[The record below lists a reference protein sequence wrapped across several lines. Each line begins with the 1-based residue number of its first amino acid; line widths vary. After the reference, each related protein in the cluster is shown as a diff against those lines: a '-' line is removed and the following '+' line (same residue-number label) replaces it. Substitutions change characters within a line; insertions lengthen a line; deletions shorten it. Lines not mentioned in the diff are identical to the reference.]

1 VTLTSQAPRDPTT
14 SQAFSAGPPGP
25 RSSRAGRSRKVSWRL
40 LVVGAVLVGAL
51 CFLLVKGLSG
61 SLDYY
66 VTVDQA
72 LAQKASLGARTF
84 RLEGVVA
91 PGTVRRTDS
100 GVSFV
105 AEESHHEV
113 AVTNTG
119 NPPQLFQPGI
129 PVIVNGHFSGDTFV
143 SNQIIVDHTSTYT
156 EVVPKHAK
164 ASKSLRR

>member
-1 VTLTSQAPRDPTT
+1 VTLTSEARTDPKR
-14 SQAFSAGPPGP
+14 SPDLAGGSSPPA
-25 RSSRAGRSRKVSWRL
+25 STRATRSRRISWRL

-72 LAQKASLGARTF
+72 LAQKASLGTRTF
-84 RLEGVVA
+84 RLEGVVV
-91 PGTVRRTDS
+91 PGTVRRTEN

-105 AEESHHEV
+105 AEGSHDKLAV
-113 AVTNTG
+113 ANTG

-129 PVIVNGHFSGDTFV
+129 PVVVNGHFSGETFV
-143 SNQIIVDHTSTYT
+143 SNQIVVDHTSTYT
-156 EVVPKHAK
+156 EEVPKHTK

>member
-1 VTLTSQAPRDPTT
+1 VTLTSDTRTGPKR
-14 SQAFSAGPPGP
+14 SQSVPGGSSGPA
-25 RSSRAGRSRKVSWRL
+25 SSRASRPRKISWRL

-72 LAQKASLGARTF
+72 LAQKASLGTRTF
-84 RLEGVVA
+84 RLEGVVV
-91 PGTVRRTDS
+91 PGTVRRTDN

-105 AEESHHEV
+105 AEGSHHKV

-129 PVIVNGHFSGDTFV
+129 PVVVNGHFSGETFV
-143 SNQIIVDHTSTYT
+143 SNQIIVDHTATYT
-156 EVVPKHAK
+156 EEMPKHTK

>member
-1 VTLTSQAPRDPTT
+1 VTLTSEARTDPKRSPDPAGGPSAPP
-14 SQAFSAGPPGP
+14 
-25 RSSRAGRSRKVSWRL
+25 SSRAKRSRRISWRL

-72 LAQKASLGARTF
+72 LAQKASLGTRTF
-84 RLEGVVA
+84 RLEGVVV
-91 PGTVRRTDS
+91 PGTVRRTEN

-105 AEESHHEV
+105 AEGSHDKL
-113 AVTNTG
+113 AVENTG

-129 PVIVNGHFSGDTFV
+129 PVVVNGHFSGETFV
-143 SNQIIVDHTSTYT
+143 SNQIVVDHTSTYT
-156 EVVPKHAK
+156 EEVPKHTK